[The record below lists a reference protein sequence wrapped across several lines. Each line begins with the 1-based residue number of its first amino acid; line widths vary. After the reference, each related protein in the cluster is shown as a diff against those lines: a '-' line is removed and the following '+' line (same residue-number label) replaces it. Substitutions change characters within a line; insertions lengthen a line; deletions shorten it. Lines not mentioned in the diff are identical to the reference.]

1 MEHRTRVPHRNSG
14 ISAMLFG
21 WKSKGRSE
29 KIFLLRLFQ
38 SSILHLNLFA
48 SLSGFLLLLAFPGV
62 THAGPGG
69 PPPMVEVAS
78 VTMQDVN
85 PPLEYVG
92 HIEAVQ
98 AVDLRARVEGFLEQV
113 AFKEGSDI
121 QEGELLYRIE
131 QAPYAAMVAADK
143 AIVAQAEAAL
153 TKSRQY
159 LKRAKTVR
167 SGGVSA
173 TDLDNAVAEELRAKA
188 QLEQAKANL
197 TTSQINLAY
206 TSISAPISGRIG
218 RTAYTKGNLV
228 NDSSEVLARIVQLDP
243 IRVVY
248 SISENDLAA
257 IQMTLHDAVQNQGNL
272 LLTPRLKLADGEIV
286 KTGGQID
293 FVDNRVD
300 PTTGTIA
307 VRALFPNSDGRL
319 LPGQY
324 VTVLV
329 SGSAPR
335 IMPVVPQTA
344 VLVGKQGRYV
354 MMVDK
359 ENKAVVR
366 PVTVGAVVGNM
377 QAVESGL
384 TAGDKIIV
392 QGIQKV
398 RPGQTVQVA
407 SGKSEGN

>member
-1 MEHRTRVPHRNSG
+1 MEHRTRISYRNRA

-21 WKSKGRSE
+21 WKSKERSE
-29 KIFLLRLFQ
+29 KIFLLPT
-38 SSILHLNLFA
+38 
-48 SLSGFLLLLAFPGV
+48 LLLLLVFPSV
-62 THAGPGG
+62 THAGLGG
-69 PPPMVEVAS
+69 PPPMVEIAS
-78 VTMQDVN
+78 VTMQDMN
-85 PPLEYVG
+85 PPLKYVG

-98 AVDLRARVEGFLEQV
+98 TVDLRARVEGFLEQV
-113 AFKEGSDI
+113 AFKEGSDV
-121 QEGELLYRIE
+121 QEDELLYRIE
-131 QAPYAAMVAADK
+131 QAPYAARVAADK

-153 TKSRQY
+153 FKSRQY
-159 LKRAKTVR
+159 LKRAKAVR

-173 TDLDNAVAEELRAKA
+173 TDLDNAEAEVLQAKA

-206 TSISAPISGRIG
+206 TTISAPISGRIG

-257 IQMTLHDAVQNQGNL
+257 IQMTLHDAVQNQENP
-272 LLTPRLKLADGEIV
+272 LLTQQLKLADGEIV

-293 FVDNRVD
+293 FVDNQVD

-307 VRALFPNSDGRL
+307 VRALFPNSERRL

-335 IMPVVPQTA
+335 MMPVVPQTA
-344 VLVGKQGRYV
+344 VLVNQQGRYV

-359 ENKAVVR
+359 ENLAVAR
-366 PVTVGAVVGNM
+366 PITVGAVVGNM

-398 RPGQTVQVA
+398 RPGQIVQVA
-407 SGKSEGN
+407 SGKSERE